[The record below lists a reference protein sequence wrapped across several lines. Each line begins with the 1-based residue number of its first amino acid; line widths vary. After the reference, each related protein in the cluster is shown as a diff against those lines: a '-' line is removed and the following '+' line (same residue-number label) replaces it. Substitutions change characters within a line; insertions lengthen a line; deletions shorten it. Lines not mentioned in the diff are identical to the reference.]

1 MEEYDPEEGQ
11 LIPQR
16 KVLLGN
22 LIVTQLVKKFP
33 GN

>member
-16 KVLLGN
+16 KVLEN
-22 LIVTQLVKKFP
+22 LIEQSLP
-33 GN
+33 YMEP